1 MFQQSQSLTSRLPL
15 SIFLSTQSSKLS
27 LSLSKTT
34 DKPNFN
40 PSRRSYPSR
49 KSSFQT
55 LKCSVFSVVS
65 EPTHLESTNNHH
77 KPFPAEVSRTIME
90 LTSVGTLSTLL
101 TQDDAW
107 PLGIG
112 VRFAVDAQG
121 TPILCLNDSNRQFS
135 LDRRSSLHVQLEQ
148 SRLRTPQC
156 TIQGSLDKPEDRM
169 LLKKLCTTWE
179 KRFGEEVNDDLIY
192 IVAVERVFQMDD
204 FTEDGVWVT
213 SSDYK
218 LANPDPLRDF
228 AERIVSE
235 INTHNREDVHRFCN
249 IFVDVDFQVTEA
261 KMVWV
266 DRFGFDMHLTS
277 PQSGIFEARIPFP
290 REVTDEK
297 GVKSSFNGMSQLAWE
312 VEKNYHVPDFKKV
325 KQLKKIA
332 CRGH

>member
-1 MFQQSQSLTSRLPL
+1 ME
-15 SIFLSTQSSKLS
+15 
-27 LSLSKTT
+27 
-34 DKPNFN
+34 
-40 PSRRSYPSR
+40 
-49 KSSFQT
+49 
-55 LKCSVFSVVS
+55 SV
-65 EPTHLESTNNHH
+65 NHH

-90 LTSVGTLSTLL
+90 LTSVGTLSTLI
-101 TQDDAW
+101 QNDAW

-112 VRFAVDAQG
+112 VRFAVDTQG
-121 TPILCLNDSNRQFS
+121 TPILCLNDTNRQFS

-179 KRFGEEVNDDLIY
+179 KRFGEEVNADLIY

-235 INTHNREDVHRFCN
+235 INTHNMEDVRRFCN
-249 IFVDVDFQVTEA
+249 IFVDVDFQVSEA

-266 DRFGFDMHLTS
+266 DQLGFDMRLTS
-277 PQSGIFEARIPFP
+277 PQSGIFEVRIPFP